1 LRHQPWVCTATGAN
15 ASIVGAENAT
25 TNAVIE
31 SLLEN
36 IARQVPTAPQAYVSA
51 FAGYAAV
58 SAYYGV
64 AIHACE
70 SPSGAALL
78 SSVICTLFDAI
89 HNYSIVLPVDEGGP
103 STAGGKG
110 AGLME
115 VAKANAD
122 PRMADAVFN
131 IVQTWQ
137 QWFGGDAEHA
147 NFNYFTLGA
156 QPLEQPWGSF
166 TNLW

>member
-1 LRHQPWVCTATGAN
+1 MSHLLLGMHL
-15 ASIVGAENAT
+15 
-25 TNAVIE
+25 
-31 SLLEN
+31 SLLSTALRSTHVSL
-36 IARQVPTAPQAYVSA
+36 ARQSL
-51 FAGYAAV
+51 
-58 SAYYGV
+58 
-64 AIHACE
+64 
-70 SPSGAALL
+70 LL
-78 SSVICTLFDAI
+78 SHVQDLHAVWCHSYILT
-89 HNYSIVLPVDEGGP
+89 NVLSVDEGGP

-137 QWFGGDAEHA
+137 QWFGGDTEHP

>member
-1 LRHQPWVCTATGAN
+1 MHLSLRSTALRSTHVSLARQ
-15 ASIVGAENAT
+15 
-25 TNAVIE
+25 
-31 SLLEN
+31 SLLLSLTCAEFGC
-36 IARQVPTAPQAYVSA
+36 RLVPLIYSDLTNV
-51 FAGYAAV
+51 
-58 SAYYGV
+58 
-64 AIHACE
+64 
-70 SPSGAALL
+70 L
-78 SSVICTLFDAI
+78 S
-89 HNYSIVLPVDEGGP
+89 VDEGGP

-137 QWFGGDAEHA
+137 QWFGGDTEHP

>member
-1 LRHQPWVCTATGAN
+1 
-15 ASIVGAENAT
+15 
-25 TNAVIE
+25 
-31 SLLEN
+31 LLEN
-36 IARQVPTAPQAYVSA
+36 IARQVPTAPRAYVSA

-70 SPSGAALL
+70 SPSVCC
-78 SSVICTLFDAI
+78 SSLKYDLHAVWCDTYLIL
-89 HNYSIVLPVDEGGP
+89 IVPSVDEGGP